1 MAAWLVLYRASAFA
15 QKREL
20 ISPSW
25 NRFVSASDD
34 ELRKQAEASGEQA
47 NCTEPIGALLGNQI
61 FPRRVYN
68 SFVFTSIAVVL
79 RSVLGACMAVF
90 LMTVVEGIVKTARHK
105 TFFLA
110 CGAQDGPLIVFV
122 HGWPELSISWRHQLP
137 CIAGLGFQTVA
148 PDMRGYGRS
157 SVYSRHEDYALEH
170 IVKDMLELLDA
181 LGREKAVWVGHDWG
195 SPVVW
200 SLASHHPDRCFG
212 VANLCVPYFA
222 KGFTPR
228 TLVPYVDRAVYPE
241 ARYPVGQWDYQ
252 LFYEESFDKASAT
265 FEADVRNT
273 VKALFR
279 KGNPGGKG
287 KPSRT
292 AEVRADGGWFG
303 GAGRAPDVPMDTD
316 VLTEED
322 FHKYVA
328 ALESNGFFGPDSW
341 YMNAERNLEYATKAA
356 SGGKLVL
363 PVLFL
368 HGEYDYTCET
378 VTSRLAE
385 PMRQDCRNLTEVIV
399 PSGHWMAQ
407 EKPRAV
413 NAALAKWLAVQLPE
427 IWPA

>member
-1 MAAWLVLYRASAFA
+1 
-15 QKREL
+15 
-20 ISPSW
+20 
-25 NRFVSASDD
+25 
-34 ELRKQAEASGEQA
+34 
-47 NCTEPIGALLGNQI
+47 
-61 FPRRVYN
+61 
-68 SFVFTSIAVVL
+68 
-79 RSVLGACMAVF
+79 
-90 LMTVVEGIVKTARHK
+90 MTVVERIAKTERHK
-105 TFFLA
+105 TFYLA
-110 CGAQDGPLIVFV
+110 SGTEDAPVIVFV

-137 CIAGLGFQTVA
+137 CFAGLGFRAVA

-157 SVYSRHEDYALEH
+157 SVYSRQEDYALEH
-170 IVKDMLELLDA
+170 SVKDMIELLDA

-222 KGFTPR
+222 KGFAPR

-241 ARYPVGQWDYQ
+241 AQYPVGQWDYQ
-252 LFYEESFDKASAT
+252 LFYEESFGKASAA
-265 FEADVRNT
+265 FEADVRST

-279 KGNPGGKG
+279 KGSPAGKG

-292 AEVRADGGWFG
+292 AQVRRDGGWFG
-303 GAGRAPDVPMDTD
+303 GTGRAPDVPMDTD

-322 FHKYVA
+322 LHKYTA

-341 YMNAERNLEYATKAA
+341 YMNHERNLQYAAKAA
-356 SGGKLVL
+356 NGGTLLL

-378 VTSRLAE
+378 VTSRLAD
-385 PMRQDCRNLTEVIV
+385 PMRGDCRNLTEVVV

-407 EKPRAV
+407 ERPRAV
-413 NAALAKWLAVQLPE
+413 NAALARWLAVQLPE